1 MSFDLA
7 VHLVQALSQTN
18 TSSPQHYVYTFS
30 EVYELQHYGI
40 VNIVHGVHYKQLA
53 NRSSY
58 MSEYYNNYII

>member
-18 TSSPQHYVYTFS
+18 TSSPQHYVHTFS